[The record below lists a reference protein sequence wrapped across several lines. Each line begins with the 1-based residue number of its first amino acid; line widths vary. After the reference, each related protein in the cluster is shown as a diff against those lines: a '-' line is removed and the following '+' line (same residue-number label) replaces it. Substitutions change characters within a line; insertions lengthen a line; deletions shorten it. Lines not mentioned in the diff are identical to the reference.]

1 MQKAN
6 FRIIYDGPA
15 LANHEMNVRELA
27 PALLSLGELLEEA
40 NAVLN
45 GEKTHVA
52 VNLKAPPVSGSIGID
67 FSLVQNLLSKA
78 TTLFGSNEIT
88 AACNILT
95 LLGIGGASGGAYGLI
110 RFIRWLKNRKIK
122 SVVKL
127 ESGNLRIELDDGD
140 NAEEPKEVI
149 KLFQN
154 LKIRKSLEAVVKQ
167 PLLNEGIESVAFKYE
182 ATIETITKGEADFYR
197 SPSTEQEMIDDSD
210 IETNLQL
217 VSVSFMEGLKWKFS
231 DGNAVFFAEVT
242 DEDFNKR
249 VQQNRETFTKD
260 DILRVVMNKKQ
271 YITGGGMHADY
282 VIKKILSHRS
292 AAVQIQLPFS
302 E

>member
-1 MQKAN
+1 MQTAS

-15 LANHEMNVRELA
+15 LATHEMNVKELA

-40 NAVLN
+40 NSVLN
-45 GEKTHVA
+45 GEKTQVV
-52 VNLKAPPVSGSIGID
+52 VNVKAPPVSGSIGID
-67 FSLVQNLLSKA
+67 FSVVQDLLSKA
-78 TTLFGSNEIT
+78 TTLFGSNEVT

-95 LLGIGGASGGAYGLI
+95 LLGVGGVTGVGYGLI
-110 RFIRWLKNRKIK
+110 KFIKWLKNRKIK
-122 SVVKL
+122 SVIKL

-140 NAEEPKEVI
+140 NVEEPKEVI

-167 PLLNEGIESVAFKYE
+167 PLHSEGVESVSFKYE
-182 ATIETITKGEADFYR
+182 TTVETVVKNEADFYS
-197 SPSTEQEMIDDSD
+197 SPVTEQEIIDDSD

-217 VSVSFMEGLKWKFS
+217 VSVSFQEGLKWKFS
-231 DGNAVFFAEVT
+231 DGNAVFFADII

-260 DILRVVMNKKQ
+260 DILRVVMNKRQ
-271 YITGGGMHADY
+271 YITGGGMKADY
-282 VIKKILSHRS
+282 VIKRVISHRS